1 MSAFNQISNS
11 VSIEEDPSFP
21 YLPPCMRCQPI
32 IDYTTLRFH
41 SNTIPYPVQIF
52 NDEDSEYKFG
62 ILDIKIRTEIPINTK
77 HIHMFFTIDAS
88 GSMSDICSDGR
99 TKMAHI
105 HHTLENMLR
114 IFHENSES
122 NISVHVQ
129 SFDTVIKT
137 IIRDV
142 PNIRDSNIEE
152 LISLVQRISPCGSTN
167 IELALVQASQEIESY
182 HVANPEHE
190 IVHIFL
196 TDGDITSGS
205 RDYTHLLELVPKNC
219 TNIFIGYGLDH
230 DSELLSHLST
240 EKGNEYRFVDALE
253 KAGLVYGEVIH
264 SILYKA
270 IEDVTLSAS
279 GAELYNYQTNT
290 WSNDL
295 EIGNLLSEQMKT
307 FHVRSKTVDECY
319 ISINGKTIVKTRQYQ
334 TINIY
339 EKQTDVSPLNYLSET
354 NDLGVYLFR
363 QRTQELL
370 YESRQISQFYK
381 KSYIHDSMRDLDDYT
396 EIESR
401 IKSLQ
406 QQQKDL
412 KEKMKEFHKIMTN
425 YMKDK
430 NIEND
435 PIMKMLCDDIYI
447 AHKTTGTTLGGMYS
461 CARQTSNGRQQTY
474 MCSATHTQEI
484 YDNHIRPPG
493 ILRLQRQTNV
503 PSIGFRETTQVFVF
517 DNMMHPIDQG
527 MDNDNE
533 IDNYAPSQDFLSPFS
548 SDGVVTLM
556 REVSGNHSIGRT
568 LADDDNDDEQE
579 EKTNSI
585 N

>member
-1 MSAFNQISNS
+1 MSAFNQISTS
-11 VSIEEDPSFP
+11 VSMEEDSSFP

-32 IDYTTLRFH
+32 IDYTTLRFQ
-41 SNTIPYPVQIF
+41 SNIVPHPIKIF
-52 NDEDSEYKFG
+52 SDEDSEYKFG
-62 ILDIKIRTEIPINTK
+62 ILDIKIRTEIPINAK
-77 HIHMFFTIDAS
+77 HIHMFFTIDTS

-99 TKMAHI
+99 TKMSHI
-105 HHTLENMLR
+105 QHTLENMLR
-114 IFHENSES
+114 IFHENREC

-129 SFDTVIKT
+129 AFDTIINTVISN
-137 IIRDV
+137 V
-142 PNIRDSNIEE
+142 PNIHDANIEE
-152 LISLVQRISPCGSTN
+152 LIVLISQKIKPRGSTD
-167 IELALVQASQEIESY
+167 IELALEKASEEINSY
-182 HVANPEHE
+182 HTTNPENE

-253 KAGLVYGEVIH
+253 KAGLVYGEVVH

-270 IEDVTLSAS
+270 IEDVTLSAN

-290 WSNDL
+290 WSTDL

-319 ISINGKTIVKTRQYQ
+319 ISINGKTIVKTRQFQ
-334 TINIY
+334 TINVY
-339 EKQTDVSPLNYLSET
+339 EKQTDVSPLHYLSES

-370 YESRQISQFYK
+370 YESRQISKLNK
-381 KSYIHDSMRDLDDYT
+381 KSYIHDSMRDLDDCT

-401 IKSLQ
+401 FESLYQ
-406 QQQKDL
+406 KQKDL
-412 KEKMKEFHKIMTN
+412 KEKMKEFHKTMIN

-435 PIMKMLCDDIYI
+435 PVMKMLCDDIYI
-447 AHKTTGTTLGGMYS
+447 AYKTTGTTLGAMYS
-461 CARQTSNGRQQTY
+461 CARQTSNGQQQTY
-474 MCSATHTQEI
+474 MCSATHTQNLFEPRL
-484 YDNHIRPPG
+484 RPPG
-493 ILRLQRQTNV
+493 ILRLKRQTNA
-503 PSIGFRETTQVFVF
+503 PSIGFSNTTQVFGVDMF
-517 DNMMHPIDQG
+517 LDDAS
-527 MDNDNE
+527 ND

-568 LADDDNDDEQE
+568 LVADDE
-579 EKTNSI
+579 EEENTTSI